1 MKDLTKGDP
10 TRLILAFA
18 IPVMIGNLFQLFYN
32 LADTRIVGSFLG
44 DTALTAVGATNSLNS
59 LIVGF
64 LTGMANG
71 FGIITA
77 RHFGAND
84 QKQVKRSVA
93 AILLLGLGISLLL
106 TVLSAGFLTPLLRV
120 LNTPENLIGQS
131 AAYFRVILFG
141 LTASML
147 YNGCAAVLRAVG
159 DTITPLVFLIL
170 STLLNV
176 GLDLFFVC
184 VLRAGVAG
192 AAVATVLAQ
201 VVSGLLCVCYIY
213 KKYPILHP
221 SKADFRLSPWMVGQL
236 MSSGLSMGFMMSLV
250 NFGSVLLQSA
260 INTFGEATILAHTA
274 ARRLTELFMLPFSV
288 FGTTMAT
295 FCSQN
300 WGARKPDR
308 IRRGIWQALLISWIW
323 CALVLLVIY
332 TAVPSMVRLVT
343 GTSTPEVIRTASLY
357 LRIDG
362 LLYFVT
368 AGICVLRNALQGIG
382 DLVTPIFSSFLELF
396 GKLAVVLFLT
406 PHLDYMGVILAEP
419 IVWVVM
425 VIPLIVM
432 SVKRLGKLNAELS
445 AQAPCAAPA
454 K

>member
-382 DLVTPIFSSFLELF
+382 DLVTPIFSSVLELF

>member
-343 GTSTPEVIRTASLY
+343 GTSTPGVIRTASLY

>member
-1 MKDLTKGDP
+1 MKDLTKGSP
-10 TRLILAFA
+10 ARLILAFA
-18 IPVMIGNLFQLFYN
+18 IPVMLGNLFQLFYN

-64 LTGMANG
+64 LTGLANG

-84 QKQVKRSVA
+84 SRMVKKSVA
-93 AILLLGLGISLLL
+93 AILLLGGGVSILL
-106 TVLSAGFLTPLLRV
+106 TVLSAGFLTPLLRA
-120 LNTPENLIGQS
+120 LHTPENLIGQS

-141 LTASML
+141 LTVSML

-159 DTITPLVFLIL
+159 DTITPLVFLMI

-184 VLRAGVAG
+184 VLKAGVVG

-201 VVSGLLCVCYIY
+201 LVSGVLCVCYIARR
-213 KKYPILHP
+213 YPILHP
-221 SKADFRLSPWMVGQL
+221 AKEDFRPSLWLVGQL

-250 NFGSVLLQSA
+250 NFGSVLLQGA

-300 WGARKPDR
+300 WGAGRPDR
-308 IRRGIWQALLISWIW
+308 IRVGIRQSLLICWGW

-332 TAVPSMVRLVT
+332 TAVPTMVRLVT
-343 GTSTPEVIRTASLY
+343 GTSTPEVIATASLY

-362 LLYFVT
+362 LFYFIT
-368 AGICVLRNALQGIG
+368 AAICVLRNSLQGIG

-396 GKLAVVLFLT
+396 GKLAVVIFLT
-406 PHLDYMGVILAEP
+406 PRLDYMGVIVAEP
-419 IVWVVM
+419 IVWAIM

-432 SVKRLGKLNAELS
+432 SVKRLRRLQGCPEPPV
-445 AQAPCAAPA
+445 PCPAAV

>member
-1 MKDLTKGDP
+1 MKDLTKGSP
-10 TRLILAFA
+10 SRLILAFA
-18 IPVMIGNLFQLFYN
+18 IPVMAGNLFQLFYN

-64 LTGMANG
+64 LTGLANG

-84 QKQVKRSVA
+84 QKLVKRSVG
-93 AILLLGLGISLLL
+93 AILLLGLGISALL
-106 TVLSAGFLTPLLRV
+106 TVLSVGFLTPLLRA
-120 LNTPENLIGQS
+120 LHTPENLLPQS
-131 AAYFRVILFG
+131 AGYFRVILFG
-141 LTASML
+141 LAASML

-159 DTITPLVFLIL
+159 DTVTPLVFLML
-170 STLLNV
+170 STALNV

-184 VLRAGVAG
+184 VLHTGVVG
-192 AAVATVLAQ
+192 AAAATVLAQ
-201 VVSGLLCVCYIY
+201 LVSGLLCVAYIY
-213 KKYPILHP
+213 RKYPVLHP
-221 SKADFRLSPWMVGQL
+221 SKEDFRPSWWLIGQL

-250 NFGSVLLQSA
+250 NFGSVLLQGA

-300 WGARKPDR
+300 WGAGRPDR
-308 IRRGIWQALLISWIW
+308 IRSGIRQSLLICWCW
-323 CALVLLVIY
+323 CALVVLIVY

-343 GTSTPEVIRTASLY
+343 GTSTTEVIETASLY
-357 LRIDG
+357 LRVDTLFYCI
-362 LLYFVT
+362 T

-406 PHLDYMGVILAEP
+406 PRLDYMGVIVAEP
-419 IVWVVM
+419 IVWAIM
-425 VIPLIVM
+425 VIPLIVT
-432 SVKRLGKLNAELS
+432 SVKRLRRLDANAG
-445 AQAPCAAPA
+445 QPIPCPAAA

>member
-1 MKDLTKGDP
+1 MKDLTKGNP

-44 DTALTAVGATNSLNS
+44 DTALTAVGSTNSLNS

-64 LTGMANG
+64 LNGLANG
-71 FGIITA
+71 FAIITA

-84 QKQVKRSVA
+84 ERLVKKSVGS
-93 AILLLGLGISLLL
+93 IVLLGAVISVGL
-106 TVLSAGFLTPLLRV
+106 TVLSVAFLTPLLRA
-120 LNTPENLIGQS
+120 LNTPEQLLTQS
-131 AAYFRVILFG
+131 ADYFRIILLG

-159 DTITPLVFLIL
+159 DAITPLVFLIL

-184 VLRAGVAG
+184 VLHAGVAG
-192 AAVATVLAQ
+192 AAAATVLAQ
-201 VVSGLLCVCYIY
+201 VVSGLLCVIYIY
-213 KKYPILHP
+213 KKYPVLHP
-221 SKADFRLSPWMVGQL
+221 SGEDFHLDWW
-236 MSSGLSMGFMMSLV
+236 MSSQLLSAGLSMGFMMSLV
-250 NFGSVLLQSA
+250 NFGSVLLQSV

-295 FCSQN
+295 YCSQN
-300 WGARKPDR
+300 WGAHKPER
-308 IRRGIWQALLISWIW
+308 IRSGIWQSLGICWVW
-323 CALVLLVIY
+323 CALTVVVIY
-332 TAVPSMVRLVT
+332 TAVPMLVQLIT
-343 GTSTPEVIRTASLY
+343 GTSTPEVIETTSLY

-362 LLYFVT
+362 LFYFVT

-382 DLVTPIFSSFLELF
+382 DMVTPIFSSLLELF
-396 GKLAVVLFLT
+396 GKLAVVIFLT

-419 IVWVVM
+419 IVWAIM
-425 VIPLIVM
+425 VIPLIVV
-432 SVKRLGKLNAELS
+432 SIRRLRRSRTPLPAS
-445 AQAPCAAPA
+445 QPTPA

>member
-1 MKDLTKGDP
+1 MKDLTKGSP
-10 TRLILAFA
+10 SRLILAFA
-18 IPVMIGNLFQLFYN
+18 IPVMAGNLFQLFYN

-64 LTGMANG
+64 LTGLANG

-84 QKQVKRSVA
+84 HKLVKRSVG
-93 AILLLGLGISLLL
+93 AILLLGLGISALL
-106 TVLSAGFLTPLLRV
+106 TVLSVGFLTPLLRA
-120 LNTPENLIGQS
+120 LHTPENLLPQS
-131 AAYFRVILFG
+131 AGYFRVILFG
-141 LTASML
+141 LAASML

-159 DTITPLVFLIL
+159 DTITPLVFLML
-170 STLLNV
+170 STALNV

-184 VLRAGVAG
+184 GLHTGVVG
-192 AAVATVLAQ
+192 AAAATVLAQ
-201 VVSGLLCVCYIY
+201 LVSGLLCVAYIY
-213 KKYPILHP
+213 RKYPVLHP
-221 SKADFRLSPWMVGQL
+221 SKEDFRPSWWLIGQL

-250 NFGSVLLQSA
+250 NFGSVLLQGA

-300 WGARKPDR
+300 WGAGRPDR
-308 IRRGIWQALLISWIW
+308 IRSGIRQSLLICWCW
-323 CALVLLVIY
+323 CALVVLIVY

-343 GTSTPEVIRTASLY
+343 GTSTAEVIETASLY
-357 LRIDG
+357 LRVDT
-362 LLYFVT
+362 LFYFVT

-406 PHLDYMGVILAEP
+406 PRLDYMGVIVAEP
-419 IVWVVM
+419 IVWAIM
-425 VIPLIVM
+425 VIPLIVT
-432 SVKRLGKLNAELS
+432 SVKRLRRLNANAGQPL
-445 AQAPCAAPA
+445 PCPAAA

>member
-1 MKDLTKGDP
+1 MKDLTKGSP
-10 TRLILAFA
+10 ARLIIAFA
-18 IPVMIGNLFQLFYN
+18 IPVMAGNLFQLFYN

-59 LIVGF
+59 LVVGF
-64 LTGMANG
+64 LTGLANG
-71 FGIITA
+71 FGIVTA
-77 RHFGAND
+77 RHFGAD
-84 QKQVKRSVA
+84 DARMVKRSVA
-93 AILLLGLGISLLL
+93 ATLVLGTGISVLMTAAFSGLLI
-106 TVLSAGFLTPLLRV
+106 PLLRS
-120 LNTPENLIGQS
+120 LNTPENLLGQS
-131 AAYFRVILFG
+131 AAYFRIILFG
-141 LTASML
+141 LTAAML

-159 DTITPLVFLIL
+159 DTVTPLVFLIL
-170 STLLNV
+170 SALLNV

-184 VLRAGVAG
+184 VLHTGVAG
-192 AAVATVLAQ
+192 AAAATVLAQ
-201 VVSGLLCVCYIY
+201 VVSGALCVLYIY
-213 KKYPILHP
+213 RKYPILHP
-221 SKADFRLSPWMVGQL
+221 ERADFRLSPWLVGQL
-236 MSSGLSMGFMMSLV
+236 MGSGLSMGFMMSLV
-250 NFGSVLLQSA
+250 NLGSVLLQGA
-260 INTFGEATILAHTA
+260 INTFGESTILAHTA

-300 WGARKPDR
+300 WGAHKPER
-308 IRRGIWQALLISWIW
+308 IRSGIRQSLLICWAW
-323 CALVLLVIY
+323 CALVLVVVY
-332 TAVPSMVRLVT
+332 TAVPALVRMVT
-343 GTSTPEVIRTASLY
+343 GTSTPEVIETASLY

-406 PHLDYMGVILAEP
+406 PRLGYMGVILAEP

-432 SVKRLGKLNAELS
+432 SVKRLRVLLGDRPLPCPS
-445 AQAPCAAPA
+445 AAR
-454 K
+454 